1 VISGDGVQ
9 NTVDL
14 QQLIISECPRYFFL
28 FFVIGLHGTV
38 MSPSTVTRLARLW
51 RKKLEKMK
59 RKEKTA
65 LSNIQA
71 EMVM

>member
-1 VISGDGVQ
+1 
-9 NTVDL
+9 
-14 QQLIISECPRYFFL
+14 
-28 FFVIGLHGTV
+28 
-38 MSPSTVTRLARLW
+38 LW

-71 EMVM
+71 EMAM

>member
-1 VISGDGVQ
+1 
-9 NTVDL
+9 
-14 QQLIISECPRYFFL
+14 
-28 FFVIGLHGTV
+28 
-38 MSPSTVTRLARLW
+38 LW